1 MADED
6 FLSSFLYG
14 EGKPIFQ
21 HEGIHV
27 SLLMTPKT
35 AGWVDKPHGGFSMG
49 VLTDLAFR
57 IIGRKQT
64 ELYPLTVS
72 FRLGG
77 SSLTIGDRVT
87 FHASPHDGAIEGIG
101 LVDGS
106 SQPCIE
112 ATIHFQAKDSPA
124 SHHPLPPIPSES
136 LIILPNYR
144 NCLVCGTERIDDP
157 GLKIRFHLSLSNG
170 TKTVLAPI
178 FDDTATD
185 FYRFLRND
193 ILHPLAILAPLD
205 ELLGWAGFMI
215 TAHGAVTV
223 QFQAAIYRP
232 VREGEK
238 LVFFGNGLRTRG
250 TAGRRLM
257 FWSSG
262 GVMALRKEASP
273 EVVAVAEGQY
283 YCLETLTEQMK
294 RHLLPE
300 ELTARAFRI
309 AGGSYP

>member
-1 MADED
+1 MIDLVVGHAALLAWLCVIAVQFFKMAKICYRKFRINLLCIVVPMMADD
-6 FLSSFLYG
+6 NFLSSFLYG
-14 EGKPIFQ
+14 EERPIFQ

-106 SQPCIE
+106 SQPYIE

-124 SHHPLPPIPSES
+124 SHHLLPPS
-136 LIILPNYR
+136 LLNR
-144 NCLVCGTERIDDP
+144 
-157 GLKIRFHLSLSNG
+157 
-170 TKTVLAPI
+170 
-178 FDDTATD
+178 
-185 FYRFLRND
+185 
-193 ILHPLAILAPLD
+193 
-205 ELLGWAGFMI
+205 
-215 TAHGAVTV
+215 
-223 QFQAAIYRP
+223 
-232 VREGEK
+232 
-238 LVFFGNGLRTRG
+238 
-250 TAGRRLM
+250 
-257 FWSSG
+257 
-262 GVMALRKEASP
+262 
-273 EVVAVAEGQY
+273 
-283 YCLETLTEQMK
+283 
-294 RHLLPE
+294 
-300 ELTARAFRI
+300 
-309 AGGSYP
+309 